1 MNPTTDTY
9 EITLILFH
17 SLGFEAHRVS
27 HRVMPCD
34 IGNKPFLESTYS
46 NVLILVNLCTLA

>member
-17 SLGFEAHRVS
+17 SLGFEAHCVS